1 MRYFQIHLRS
11 VCHLNQSPFNVLQN
25 LTMEKIED
33 NVVARMVGHM
43 AMPINVN
50 DKLMV
55 RMAPDNQTFNSKIN
69 SIYRGTL
76 Y

>member
-1 MRYFQIHLRS
+1 
-11 VCHLNQSPFNVLQN
+11 
-25 LTMEKIED
+25 MEKIED
-33 NVVARMVGHM
+33 KVIARMVGHM

-69 SIYRGTL
+69 SAL
-76 Y
+76 YCLRSRPVSPNVVRPLVRQHVENSDYMTE

>member
-1 MRYFQIHLRS
+1 
-11 VCHLNQSPFNVLQN
+11 
-25 LTMEKIED
+25 MEKIED
-33 NVVARMVGHM
+33 NVIARMVGHM

-76 Y
+76 YSNSNKRQVGEIKI

>member
-1 MRYFQIHLRS
+1 MNH
-11 VCHLNQSPFNVLQN
+11 SPYNVLQI

-33 NVVARMVGHM
+33 KVIARMVGHM

-69 SIYRGTL
+69 SAPYSNSNKGSPRQVGEIKR
-76 Y
+76 

>member
-1 MRYFQIHLRS
+1 
-11 VCHLNQSPFNVLQN
+11 
-25 LTMEKIED
+25 MEKIED
-33 NVVARMVGHM
+33 KVIARMVGHM

-69 SIYRGTL
+69 SALYCLRSRPVSPNVVSLSVSHHVENRGIVTD
-76 Y
+76 